1 MKKNKGVLTVEAALM
16 VPLFVFAILFMTQ
29 FMKVVYVY
37 DTVQTNIHNT
47 AKFVNSFSYLQY
59 KSKDVKTSVIQDVQS
74 IFTNI
79 TGASSS
85 DDVNSFITSVIDGT
99 TDIAISTMC
108 KSVLDDEINSEK
120 RKWLGIKTDF
130 DFRGSKFSESQTI
143 IQVAYTV
150 NISSPFIN
158 IDKDIPL
165 VNKVIIGE
173 LPS

>member
-47 AKFVNSFSYLQY
+47 AKFVNSFSYLQER
-59 KSKDVKTSVIQDVQS
+59 SKDVEQAIVEEVQS
-74 IFTNI
+74 IFSSI
-79 TGASSS
+79 TGVSSS
-85 DDVNSFITSVIDGT
+85 SEVNNFITSIINGT
-99 TDIAISTMC
+99 KDVAISTMC
-108 KSVLDDEINSEK
+108 KSVLDDEISSSK

-130 DFRGSKFSESQTI
+130 NFSGSTFSESKTI
-143 IQVAYTV
+143 VQVAYTV

-173 LPS
+173 